1 MIGLVGSLMLF
12 LGAHMIATHWLQIP
26 EAEMTLV
33 ALSPAI
39 FLLQYLQ

>member
-1 MIGLVGSLMLF
+1 
-12 LGAHMIATHWLQIP
+12 MIAVDWLQIP

-39 FLLQYLQ
+39 FLLPLHL